1 MGRWAGLAAGCKLL
15 QGKEYFRSIQC
26 WKPSARCRL
35 SACRGRLRN
44 LVRGSRPCGRLQL
57 CRGGAR
63 ASANGSPARSLRIP
77 PAQLLPG
84 FGCWAGA
91 YFLMMV
97 ATMMARLRLL
107 AARGDK
113 IVTWDPQR
121 AAAGDPEARAAL
133 ATAARV
139 FAEARRQ
146 GATAFKVEPRRP
158 AQPVERFDPAAEQIV
173 IIPRVAGGAV
183 VPDNLN
189 VITQAGLARLEA
201 ELERL
206 RTKQREELAARL
218 REARE
223 NPGDQSDNLELLEA
237 QHELSMLEARIAEL
251 EYALAQAKVAQAPEG
266 GVAGIGSVVRVRDED
281 GEEET
286 YTLVGPAE
294 ADPRNGL
301 ISVASPVGRGLLGAR
316 AGDEAVVETPSG
328 PRRLKVLQV
337 S

>member
-1 MGRWAGLAAGCKLL
+1 M
-15 QGKEYFRSIQC
+15 I
-26 WKPSARCRL
+26 
-35 SACRGRLRN
+35 
-44 LVRGSRPCGRLQL
+44 
-57 CRGGAR
+57 
-63 ASANGSPARSLRIP
+63 
-77 PAQLLPG
+77 
-84 FGCWAGA
+84 
-91 YFLMMV
+91 
-97 ATMMARLRLL
+97 ARLRLL
-107 AARGDK
+107 SARGDT
-113 IVTWDPQR
+113 VVQWDPQR
-121 AAAGDPEARAAL
+121 AAAGDSEAQAAL
-133 ATAARV
+133 AEAARI
-139 FAEARRQ
+139 FDEARRR
-146 GATAFKVEPRRP
+146 GATAFKVEPQRP
-158 AQPVERFDPAAEQIV
+158 AERLERFDPRVEQIV
-173 IIPRVAGGAV
+173 IVPRVAGGAV

-223 NPGDQSDNLELLEA
+223 SPGDQSDNLELLEA
-237 QHELSMLEARIAEL
+237 QHELSILEARIAEL

-301 ISVASPVGRGLLGAR
+301 ISIASPVGRGLLGTR